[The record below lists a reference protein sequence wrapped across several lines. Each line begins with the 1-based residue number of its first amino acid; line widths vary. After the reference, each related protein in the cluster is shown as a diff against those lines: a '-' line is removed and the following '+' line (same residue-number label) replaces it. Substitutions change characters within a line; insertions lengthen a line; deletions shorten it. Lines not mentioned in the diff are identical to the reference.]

1 MTGDRT
7 SEYSAE
13 LIFPPDHLHNH
24 ASCLVEVDDG
34 SMLAVWY
41 SGTGERDADDVRIMG
56 AWLYGGTWSRPF
68 ELANTPGFPDCNP
81 CTFVDP
87 RGHLWL
93 FWPTILD
100 NRWESAL
107 LKYKV
112 SADYQDRTGPPR
124 WHTEKVLH
132 VKPGDEFGRAVDQ
145 HLERH
150 WLAEAKHCTAE
161 EADAIAAHLAKL
173 RALLAQKLQ
182 CRLGWM
188 PRAHPVMAGDR
199 RMILPL
205 YSDAFDF
212 SIMAITDD
220 WGEHWHCS
228 APLVGA
234 GCIQP
239 ALARRRDGTF
249 VAYMRD
255 NGPMPKRIMVSESL
269 DGGETWSDV
278 QDTNLPNPGS
288 GVDLAVLAN
297 GMWALVY
304 NDCEDGRYTLA
315 VSLSDDEGKT
325 WRWTRHLERDD
336 PQAEAGSYSYPS
348 IIQARDGFLHVTYSY
363 ALPPGRAQTDALGR
377 PMRETIKH
385 VRFSADWV
393 ISGDQAG

>member
-1 MTGDRT
+1 MARNPASDC
-7 SEYSAE
+7 EAE

-24 ASCLVEVDDG
+24 ASCVVETPDG
-34 SMLAVWY
+34 DLLAVWY
-41 SGTGERDADDVRIMG
+41 SGSGERSADDVRIMG
-56 AWLYGGTWSRPF
+56 AWMHEGMWCAPF
-68 ELANTPGFPDCNP
+68 EMANTDGFPDCNP

-112 SADYQDRTGPPR
+112 SAEYTNRAGPPV

-132 VKPGDEFGRAVDQ
+132 LKPGEDFHRTVDQ
-145 HLERH
+145 QLERH
-150 WLAEAKHCTAE
+150 WLAEAEHAGPE
-161 EADAIAAHLAKL
+161 EAEAIRKYLEALRGRLAD
-173 RALLAQKLQ
+173 KLQ

-188 PRAHPVMAGDR
+188 PRAHPVLVGDR
-199 RMILPL
+199 RMVVPL

-228 APLVGA
+228 TPLVGA

-239 ALARRRDGTF
+239 ALVQRRDGTL

-255 NGPMPKRIMVSESL
+255 NGPLPKRIMVAESG
-269 DGGETWSDV
+269 DGGDTWSEV
-278 QDTNLPNPGS
+278 RDTDLPNPGS
-288 GVDLAVLAN
+288 GVDAVVLRE
-297 GMWALVY
+297 GLWALVY
-304 NDCEDGRYTLA
+304 NDCEDGRYRLA
-315 VSLSDDEGKT
+315 VSLSDDEGES
-325 WRWTRHLERDD
+325 WRWTRHLECDD
-336 PQAEAGSYSYPS
+336 PQADAGSYSYPS
-348 IIQARDGFLHVTYSY
+348 IIQTRDGYLHVTYSY
-363 ALPPGRAQTDALGR
+363 AAPMSQVRVDVHGR
-377 PMRETIKH
+377 PLRETIKH

-393 ISGDQAG
+393 MGAA